1 MCLTFPGKIV
11 AINGDYA
18 DVDYGE
24 GGIRQNINLALVD
37 AKLGDYVLVQAGLA
51 IRVLSQE
58 EAAEALEAWR
68 MILDELQAPLREVT
82 Q

>member
-1 MCLTFPGKIV
+1 MCLTFPGKIA
-11 AINGDYA
+11 AINGEYA
-18 DVDYGE
+18 TVDYGE
-24 GGIRQNINLALVD
+24 GGTRQNVNLALVD

-58 EAAEALEAWR
+58 EAEEVLKAWK
-68 MILDELQAPLREVT
+68 MILEELQAPLREVM